1 MKKKAPY
8 IILLI
13 VLAAAIGMVIFGK
26 AGTKQFDDK
35 LSFRIKDKIPYGYWV
50 AYNNLKH
57 IFPDAGISTD
67 KKEPGSWDSLSV
79 YDSKQALLIMS
90 PYFYPNQDELDKL
103 LNFVK
108 SGNDIFISSIFLN
121 EVAKDKFGINSSYY
135 DNSYLLAGR
144 MDDDTLRLSLQADPA
159 KEKKNYEY
167 PGRRVAT
174 FMSETNAEITYVLG
188 RDNLNRA
195 NFIRMK
201 SGKGNIYIHTAPLAF
216 SNYFLLH
223 KNNIHYYES
232 VLSYLPKD
240 IKQVVWDEYYL
251 FKRNNN
257 HDDAA
262 DKKGFMSVLLGFKE
276 FRWAFFAALILLLLY
291 VINEMRRKQRYIP
304 VMKKPVNDSLEFVK
318 TIGRLY
324 FEKADHRNLCRKM
337 SGYFLDHIRTRYN
350 IPVANRNE
358 EFINAV
364 SYKTGY
370 PAESLRNIINFINNI
385 ETVSVSDTQLKNF
398 HRSLEDFYSKT

>member
-1 MKKKAPY
+1 MKLKAPY

-13 VLAAAIGMVIFGK
+13 VLIAVIGMVILGK
-26 AGTKQFDDK
+26 SSRKEFNEK
-35 LSFRIKDKIPYGYWV
+35 LSFRIRDKIPYGYWV

-57 IFPDAGISTD
+57 IFPLAGVSTD
-67 KKEPGSWDSLSV
+67 QKEPGSWDSLSV
-79 YDSKQALLIMS
+79 YDNKQALLIIS
-90 PYFYPNQDELDKL
+90 PFFYPNNDEMDKL
-103 LNFVK
+103 MDFVK
-108 SGNDIFISSIFLN
+108 NGNDVFISSIFLN
-121 EVAKDKFGINSSYY
+121 ELAQDKFDINSSYY
-135 DNSYLLAGR
+135 DYSYLYAGR
-144 MDDDTLRLSLQADPA
+144 RDDDTLRLTLQSDPS
-159 KEKKNYEY
+159 KEKEKYEY

-174 FMSETNAEITYVLG
+174 FMSQTNEDVAYILG
-188 RDNLNRA
+188 RDDLNRA
-195 NFIRMK
+195 NFIRMR
-201 SGKGNIYIHTAPLAF
+201 SGKGNFYIHTSPLAF

-223 KNNIHYYES
+223 KNNMHYYES

-240 IKQVVWDEYYL
+240 AKQVVWDEYYL

-257 HDDAA
+257 YDDES

-276 FRWAFFAALILLLLY
+276 FRWAFIAALILLFFY
-291 VINEMRRKQRYIP
+291 VLNEMRRKQRYIP
-304 VMKKPVNDSLEFVK
+304 VMKRPVNDSLEFVK

-337 SGYFLDHIRTRYN
+337 SGYFLDYIRTRYN

-370 PAESLRNIINFINNI
+370 PTENLRTIVNFINNI
-385 ETVSVSDTQLKNF
+385 ENISISDSQLKNF
-398 HRSLEDFYSKT
+398 HRNLEDFYSKT

>member
-1 MKKKAPY
+1 MKIKAPY

-13 VLAAAIGMVIFGK
+13 VLVAAIGMIFFGK
-26 AGTKQFDDK
+26 DKTKQFDDR

-57 IFPDAGISTD
+57 IFPAATISTD
-67 KKEPGSWDSLSV
+67 IKEPGYWDSLSV
-79 YDSKQALLIMS
+79 YDNKQALLIFS
-90 PYFYPNQDELDKL
+90 PYFFPNEDELDKL
-103 LNFVK
+103 MNFVK

-121 EVAKDKFGINSSYY
+121 EVAQDRFGFNSSYFDY
-135 DNSYLLAGR
+135 SYLRAGR
-144 MDDDTLRLSLQADPA
+144 SGDDTLRLSLQSDPE
-159 KEKKNYEY
+159 KEKEKYEY

-174 FMSETNAEITYVLG
+174 FMSQTNDEVTYILG
-188 RDNLNRA
+188 RDDFNRP
-195 NFIRMK
+195 NFIRMR
-201 SGKGNIYIHTAPLAF
+201 SGKGHIYIHTAPLAF
-216 SNYFLLH
+216 SNYFLLY

-232 VLSYLPKD
+232 VLSWLPGD

-251 FKRNNN
+251 FKRDNNQEN
-257 HDDAA
+257 EE

-276 FRWAFFAALILLLLY
+276 FRWAFFTALILLVLY
-291 VINEMRRKQRYIP
+291 VLNEMRRKQRYIP
-304 VMKKPVNDSLEFVK
+304 VMKKPLNDSMEFVK

-350 IPVANRNE
+350 ISVANRNE

-370 PAESLRNIINFINNI
+370 PADSLRSIVNFINNV
-385 ETVSVSDTQLKNF
+385 ETISITDTQLKDF
-398 HRSLEDFYSKT
+398 HRSLEDFYSKI